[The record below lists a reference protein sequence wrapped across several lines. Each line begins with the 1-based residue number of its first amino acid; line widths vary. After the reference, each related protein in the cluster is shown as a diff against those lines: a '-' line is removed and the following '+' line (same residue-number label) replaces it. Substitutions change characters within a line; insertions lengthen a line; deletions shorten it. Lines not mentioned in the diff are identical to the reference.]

1 MVLETSI
8 RSSQQLG
15 QLIVAARRQKKLSQ
29 RDVAQELGVTQA
41 WVSRVERGQQK
52 AWIGQVLR
60 LATWLEIDITGKLS
74 HQHEKKKLNS
84 DDEYPDI
91 NEVIKSHSAN
101 KLKL

>member
-1 MVLETSI
+1 MPFETPI

-15 QLIVAARRQKKLSQ
+15 QLIAAARRRKSLSQ

-60 LATWLEIDITGKLS
+60 LATWLDLEITGRLPDD
-74 HQHEKKKLNS
+74 S
-84 DDEYPDI
+84 DSVKHRVESGYPDI
-91 NEVIKSHSAN
+91 DKIAN
-101 KLKL
+101 S